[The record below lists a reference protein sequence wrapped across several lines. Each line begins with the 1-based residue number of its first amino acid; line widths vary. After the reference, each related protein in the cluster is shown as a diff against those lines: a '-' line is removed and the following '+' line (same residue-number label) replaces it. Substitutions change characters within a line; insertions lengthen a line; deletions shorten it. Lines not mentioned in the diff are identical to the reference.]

1 MTRTAQQQEALAQWK
16 GQGSTG
22 RQRKTGHVTE
32 PEAGRL
38 SREDRAA
45 RSVWVQPPTYPDARE
60 AREAAE
66 AALAPVLSRFPG
78 SLTYHLHSDA

>member
-1 MTRTAQQQEALAQWK
+1 MTRTAQQQEALAAWK
-16 GQGSTG
+16 NQNSKGKPA
-22 RQRKTGHVTE
+22 KTGHVTE

-45 RSVWVQPPTYPDARE
+45 RSVWVQPPAHPDARE

-66 AALAPVLSRFPG
+66 RALAPVLARFPG